1 MNDQW
6 NSNGNCN
13 LCRRQKY
20 CSKPCK
26 ACKRAE
32 AIRLHKIACD
42 IMAIGAAKVIEDKIK
57 GEEKDEI

>member
-1 MNDQW
+1 MDDQW

-42 IMAIGAAKVIEDKIK
+42 IMAMSAAKLLKEKEK
-57 GEEKDEI
+57 KKDEV